1 MWSGIIDDIF
11 DVMCSGYHPFNSSSI
26 VIKKENI
33 NQIGGFPEGIHNAGD
48 LITWIRLSMIAKI
61 AYLNNPLSIYHLKS
75 GGKLN
80 NPHQHLGRS
89 ILNKMITDYIDT
101 GQINQRQ
108 KKSARNLISKF
119 QYEDTR
125 VQLRLG
131 NRYKALILW
140 IKSIKANFILRE
152 WLILLLYII
161 FSKRTLEYILKVRK
175 SIQKLFNSE

>member
-1 MWSGIIDDIF
+1 MWNGVIDNIF
-11 DVMCSGYHPFNSSSI
+11 DVMCTGYPFNSSSI

-33 NQIGGFPEGIHNAGD
+33 NNVGGFPEGIHNAGD
-48 LITWIRLSMIAKI
+48 LITWIRLSMNAKI

-89 ILNKMITDYIDT
+89 ILNKIISEYIVS
-101 GQINQRQ
+101 GQISNLQ

-125 VQLRLG
+125 VQLKSG
-131 NRYKALILW
+131 NRCRAFVLW
-140 IKSIKANFILRE
+140 IKSNKAKFIWKE
-152 WLILLLYII
+152 WLILLIYII
-161 FSKRTLEYILKVRK
+161 FSKRTLGYIFKVK
-175 SIQKLFNSE
+175 ESIQKIIKSK